1 MNFLD
6 LTGKRAIVTGGARGI
21 GRAIVQALADVGA
34 DVMIADVRSEDAEAA
49 ARQVRERSGRDIV
62 AVPTDVTRIEDVYAL
77 RDEALRRW
85 GAVDILI
92 NNAGWDR
99 LIPFVK
105 TTPDLWERI
114 IAINFRG
121 VLNTCFALLPL
132 MVERKRGCIVNVSS
146 DAARVGSLGE
156 AVYAGSKAAVIAFS
170 KTLAREHARD
180 NIRVNVV
187 CPGPSE
193 TPLLE
198 EMQQDE
204 FARKIL
210 GTMVNYIP
218 LRRLGQPEEIAPVV
232 VFLAS
237 DRAGYIT
244 GQVISVSGGL
254 TMVG

>member
-1 MNFLD
+1 MAFLD
-6 LTGKRAIVTGGARGI
+6 LTGKKAIVTGGARGI

-34 DVMIADVRSEDAEAA
+34 DVIIADVRAEEAEVTAREIAA
-49 ARQVRERSGRDIV
+49 SSGRDIA
-62 AVPTDVTRIEDVYAL
+62 AVGTDVTQLEQVYAL
-77 RDEALRRW
+77 RDESLRRW
-85 GAVDILI
+85 GTVDILV

-99 LIPFVK
+99 LAPFLK

-121 VLNTCFALLPL
+121 VLNTCFALLPT
-132 MVERKRGCIVNVSS
+132 MVERQRGCIVNISS
-146 DAARVGSLGE
+146 DAGRVGSLGE
-156 AVYAGSKAAVIAFS
+156 AVYAGTKAAQIAFS

-193 TPLLE
+193 TPLLD

-210 GTMVNYIP
+210 STMTTYIP
-218 LRRLGQPEEIAPVV
+218 LRRLGRPEEIAPLV

-237 DRAGYIT
+237 DRASYIT